1 MMADVGFNSGD
12 AMPRTQVRMAGYV
25 TAALLSCALL
35 PADAAVVVI
44 GSRDIDVASLNE
56 KTVRNLYLGKTVQ
69 LDNGTRVEV
78 IDLPS
83 GNAVRDEF
91 YEKVI
96 GKDSTQ
102 IKAYWAKRIFTG
114 KGSPPATRFDEHMVI
129 KWVSEAPGRIGYVSA
144 AATDNSVKVL
154 LRKE

>member
-1 MMADVGFNSGD
+1 
-12 AMPRTQVRMAGYV
+12 MAGYV
-25 TAALLSCALL
+25 TAALLSFTLVSAR
-35 PADAAVVVI
+35 ADAEVVVI

-96 GKDSTQ
+96 GKDPTQ

-114 KGSPPATRFDEHMVI
+114 KGSPPATRFDEHAVI
-129 KWVSEAPGRIGYVSA
+129 KWVGEAPGRIGYVDA
-144 AATDNSVKVL
+144 AAVDNSVKVL

>member
-1 MMADVGFNSGD
+1 
-12 AMPRTQVRMAGYV
+12 MPRTQVKVAGRVTGMALSFV
-25 TAALLSCALL
+25 LLSAM
-35 PADAAVVVI
+35 ADAEVLVI
-44 GSRDIDVASLNE
+44 GSPDIDVAALSE

-78 IDLPS
+78 VDLPS
-83 GNAVRDEF
+83 GNSVRDEF

-96 GKDSTQ
+96 GKDTTQ

-114 KGSPPATRFDEHMVI
+114 KGSPPETRLNEIAVV
-129 KWVSEAPGRIGYVSA
+129 KWVSEAPGRIGYVGSD
-144 AATDNSVKVL
+144 TVSDSVRVL

>member
-1 MMADVGFNSGD
+1 MPRSQVKMTGRVTGTLLSFVLLSAMAD
-12 AMPRTQVRMAGYV
+12 AE
-25 TAALLSCALL
+25 
-35 PADAAVVVI
+35 VVVI
-44 GSRDIDVASLNE
+44 GSSDIGGASLSE
-56 KTVRNLYLGKTVQ
+56 KTVRNLYLGKSVQ
-69 LDNGTRVEV
+69 LDDGTRVEV
-78 IDLPS
+78 VDLPS

-96 GKDSTQ
+96 GKDTTQ

-114 KGSPPATRFDEHMVI
+114 KGSPPETRLNEAAVL

-144 AATDNSVKVL
+144 EAVNDSVRVL